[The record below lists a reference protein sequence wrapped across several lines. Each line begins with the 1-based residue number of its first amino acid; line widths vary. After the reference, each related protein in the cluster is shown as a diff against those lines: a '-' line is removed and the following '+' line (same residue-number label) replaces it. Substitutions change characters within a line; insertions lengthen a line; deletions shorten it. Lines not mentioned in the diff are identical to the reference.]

1 MVALVRTIA
10 VPVKPFVTLAQART
24 PDGAE
29 LTLHTHDTHF
39 YLRVNRQP
47 LMGTNAS
54 ESEKMLAQCACEGL
68 LRMKGVR
75 VLIGGLGFG
84 FSLRRTLELVHHH
97 AKVEVAE
104 LLPEVVAWNRAYLSA
119 VNGALL
125 DDPRVK
131 VIVGDVFQV
140 IANAP
145 AAHYDAIM
153 LDVDNGPIAMVQ
165 DGNERLYQA
174 RGLAAIM
181 RALKPGGRATFWS
194 ASPDRG
200 FGKELT
206 KAGFILDIVSS
217 KAYAQARRN
226 SHTIFVAERKNEA
239 PKMKPTDGRRGS

>member
-1 MVALVRTIA
+1 
-10 VPVKPFVTLAQART
+10 
-24 PDGAE
+24 
-29 LTLHTHDTHF
+29 
-39 YLRVNRQP
+39 
-47 LMGTNAS
+47 
-54 ESEKMLAQCACEGL
+54 
-68 LRMKGVR
+68 
-75 VLIGGLGFG
+75 
-84 FSLRRTLELVHHH
+84 
-97 AKVEVAE
+97 
-104 LLPEVVAWNRAYLSA
+104 
-119 VNGALL
+119 
-125 DDPRVK
+125 VK

-174 RGLAAIM
+174 RGLMAIM

-239 PKMKPTDGRRGS
+239 PKTKPTDRLRGS